1 MSLVTGQAVRT
12 PLGAGVV
19 IEVRNAR
26 RVLVQLASR
35 VVSFDVA
42 DVVPRPDTGKPT
54 SRKKTRSGMA
64 DAPPVSQDVRRTE
77 TVDLHGLTVEQAL
90 EATMR
95 ALDHALRAD
104 ASELHVIH
112 GHRGTRIRRAVHA
125 RLRALPAVRAFRIAP
140 GNEGMTIVQL

>member
-1 MSLVTGQAVRT
+1 MSLVAGQSVRT
-12 PLGAGVV
+12 PLGAGIVV
-19 IEVRNAR
+19 EVRNAR
-26 RVLVQLASR
+26 RVLVQLAAR

-42 DVVPRPDTGKPT
+42 DVAPSSDARKPT
-54 SRKKTRSGMA
+54 SRKKIRSGIA
-64 DAPPVSQDVRRTE
+64 DAAPDSQDVRRTQ

-104 ASELHVIH
+104 AAELHVIH

-125 RLRALPAVRAFRIAP
+125 RLRALPVVRAFRIAP